1 MEQLEREA
9 LSARYCEGYSAVREA
24 VASLSEAAL
33 DTQPG
38 AGWTPREIV
47 HHLADSEMTA
57 TIRLRRLLAEER
69 PVISGYDEELFARK
83 LHYGERPIT
92 ASLDAVRTARET
104 SAELLDCLSEE
115 EWAREGTHS
124 ESGPY
129 TVEDWLKIYAA
140 HAHDHAAQIVT
151 AFQR

>member
-1 MEQLEREA
+1 MEQLEREV
-9 LSARYCEGYSAVREA
+9 LMARYREGYSAVREA
-24 VASLSEAAL
+24 VASLVEAEL
-33 DTQPG
+33 DTRRG

-57 TIRLRRLLAEER
+57 AIRLRRLLAEER
-69 PVISGYDEELFARK
+69 PGIAGYDEELFARK
-83 LHYGERPIT
+83 LHYGERPIA
-92 ASLDAVRTARET
+92 ASLEAVRTARET
-104 SAELLDCLSEE
+104 SVELLGCLSEE

-124 ESGPY
+124 ESGRY

-140 HAHDHAAQIVT
+140 HPHDHAAQIVA